1 MAVRAPLYY
10 SSSGDLKAMS
20 SGEVDQIIAQTI
32 YQYSLAPSVVL
43 TRVNSGGNVGTI
55 TDTRQQA
62 GAMSTHASAFPSEAT
77 TAEPSTITISYDNIH
92 QTVTSG
98 SAPSDDGKTWPIYR
112 TATCL
117 LYTSPSPRDLSTSR
131 MPSSA

>member
-55 TDTRQQA
+55 TDT
-62 GAMSTHASAFPSEAT
+62 
-77 TAEPSTITISYDNIH
+77 
-92 QTVTSG
+92 
-98 SAPSDDGKTWPIYR
+98 
-112 TATCL
+112 CL
-117 LYTSPSPRDLSTSR
+117 LYTSPSPRDKRQSR